1 MKRLPYIFLFFLFLV
16 CSWSVFAAQIVGS
29 VRDGGRPVAANT
41 EIRVTCG
48 SNQPHVTRTD
58 QYGSY
63 SVYVGETGKCTFT
76 ITYNGRALSAD
87 VYSYADPVHADFDV
101 AKDQNGNPV
110 LRRR

>member
-1 MKRLPYIFLFFLFLV
+1 MKRLPYILFFFFLI
-16 CSWSVFAAQIVGS
+16 CSWGAFAAQIVGS
-29 VRDGGRPVAANT
+29 VRDGGKPVAANT

-48 SNQPHVTRTD
+48 ANQPHVTRTD

-63 SVYVGETGKCTFT
+63 SVYVGETGRCTFT
-76 ITYNGRALSAD
+76 VIYNGRALSAD